1 MGRGASVGAD
11 MTGDFLFVGLTDDD
25 SGFVGEIESF
35 LIPDIGC
42 SSQMWHHGP
51 WPKMGVFLADLHG
64 LTGMPLFVDRN
75 SFICCD
81 LTQFVERFQAE
92 PQAAFD
98 ATEFEQVWVEKHAS
112 SMEYWL
118 G

>member
-1 MGRGASVGAD
+1 
-11 MTGDFLFVGLTDDD
+11 MTGDFRFMCLTDDD